1 MHYPPDFAEARRV
14 EFDRL
19 DLQVTHGSLPSDLDG
34 HVFVVAPVGNVGTKG
49 FPTPRHDSA
58 LNGDGMIYRLDFG
71 ASKASIRTRLVRS
84 ADFYSDM
91 ATNANPFYASL
102 GYVNAGIIRISP
114 MLGARDFGNTAFMGF
129 SFGSRVPRLAVTFD
143 GGRPLEIDTRTLDV
157 VTPVGAVEEWRAEA
171 LGSAAFPPILSTAH
185 PAVDERT
192 REVFFVNY
200 GRSIG
205 SIIERSLPSTWAGVL
220 PHALDE
226 LTSGLTRRIG
236 LGRKARR
243 LARKASRALSGAV
256 ENLERKLGLH
266 QQELPEDFLYAV
278 RWDGTGEL
286 ERYRVVDETG
296 KPLVVHQ
303 TMHQI
308 AVTKNWLVLMDTS
321 MKVTLDQSYNSPLGN
336 LRFLERALR
345 AATTSAQSPYTRL
358 YLIRRSEM
366 SGDSPHGERRVT
378 ARTVQVPLEA
388 VHFLANYDDTG
399 DEIVLHVA
407 HDCAQ
412 DIAEWVRDFDL
423 NQFTPGRSPKALWG
437 VPNVTPLDVH
447 RLARYRI
454 HAPTGSVR
462 DTQIVSDPV
471 HMWGLSLY
479 GGVGLNTLEPQPEK
493 LHGMFHVALG
503 FQPGLVT
510 RFIYDLYED
519 YPFRQTSLA
528 ELDRIASSGGKPASI
543 FYFDLDTYQVVD
555 SFMLEGLSMAGA
567 IQFVPKAGHSPAN
580 PRDGYLLAMA
590 ISDGRREIWI
600 FDAAN
605 LAGGPVCKLHSP
617 ELVFGATLHSF
628 YLPKVMSRSSPYRIS
643 PRDDYGPRIA
653 FRPLIQQLFE
663 DHVYPQFEREPRV
676 ERMPSIEREG

>member
-1 MHYPPDFAEARRV
+1 MDYPAGFAEARRV

-19 DLQVTHGSLPSDLDG
+19 SLQVLSGSLPADLDG
-34 HVFVVAPVGNVGTKG
+34 HVFVVAPVGNVGTAG
-49 FPTPRHDSA
+49 FPTPSHDSA

-71 ASKASIRTRLVRS
+71 ASKASVRTRLVRS
-84 ADFYSDM
+84 ADFYTDQ
-91 ATNANPFYASL
+91 ATHSNPLYAPL
-102 GYVNAGIIRISP
+102 GYLNAGIIRLSP
-114 MLGARDFGNTAFMGF
+114 LLGARDLGNTAFMGF
-129 SFGSRVPRLAVTFD
+129 SLGARVPRLAVTFD

-157 VTPVGAVEEWRAEA
+157 VTPVGAVAEWRAEA

-192 REVFFVNY
+192 RELFFVNY

-205 SIIERSLPSTWAGVL
+205 SIVERSLGSKCAALL
-220 PHALDE
+220 PHVLDD
-226 LTSGLTRRIG
+226 LTAGLTRRIG
-236 LGRKARR
+236 LGRRARR
-243 LARKASRALSGAV
+243 LARRASRS
-256 ENLERKLGLH
+256 LEGLVDRFERTFGV
-266 QQELPEDFLYAV
+266 QQDELPEDFLYAV
-278 RWDGTGEL
+278 RWDGTGKL
-286 ERYRVVDETG
+286 ERYRVHDERG
-296 KPLVVHQ
+296 RPIAVRQ

-345 AATTSAQSPYTRL
+345 AATTSPQSPYTRL
-358 YLIRRSEM
+358 YIIRRSEM
-366 SGDSPHGERRVT
+366 SADSVEGERRVT
-378 ARTVQVPLEA
+378 ARTVEVPLEA
-388 VHFLANYDDTG
+388 VHFLADYDDSG

-412 DIAEWVRDFDL
+412 DVAEWVRDFDL
-423 NQFTPGRSPKALWG
+423 NHFSSGRSPKALWG

-454 HAPTGSVR
+454 RATTGTVV
-462 DTQIVSDPV
+462 DTRIVSDPE

-479 GGVGLNTLEPQPEK
+479 GGAGINTLERQPEK

-510 RFIYDLYED
+510 RFIYELYED
-519 YPFRQTSLA
+519 YPFRQTSLE
-528 ELDRIASSGGKPASI
+528 ELNQIGRSGGKPASI

-555 SFMLEGLSMAGA
+555 AFTLEGLSMAGA
-567 IQFVPKAGHSPAN
+567 IQFVPRAGHPPAH
-580 PRDGYLLAMA
+580 PRDGYLVAMV
-590 ISDGRREIWI
+590 ISDGRREVWI
-600 FDAAN
+600 FDAGN
-605 LAGGPVCKLHSP
+605 LAAGPLCRLASP

-628 YLPKVMSRSSPYRIS
+628 YLPKIMPRSSPYRVS

-663 DHVYPQFEREPRV
+663 DHVYPNFEREKQADWSAR
-676 ERMPSIEREG
+676 SEGE